1 MKGSPAAALLGAS
14 LWACGG
20 DPQKSDTGGDG
31 DALPQPISDAP
42 LCDGAPVI
50 TWDSW
55 GQGFM
60 VESCQACHAST
71 SGDRRGA
78 PEGVHFDSR
87 EATLEIADRVLAR
100 ATGGAPSMPPMG
112 GVLDEDRERLLI
124 WLTCW
129 E

>member
-1 MKGSPAAALLGAS
+1 MMGPRAAALLGAT
-14 LWACGG
+14 LVACGG
-20 DPQKSDTGGDG
+20 DPQKSDTGGAA
-31 DALPQPISDAP
+31 DALPQPVSDDPRCDDAP
-42 LCDGAPVI
+42 VL

-71 SGDRRGA
+71 SVDRRGA
-78 PEGVHFDSR
+78 PESVQFDTR
-87 EATLEIADRVLAR
+87 EATLAAADRVLAR
-100 ATGGAPSMPPMG
+100 ATGDAPTMPPMG